1 MFPNDAITISEP
13 ISGITSIQITSGGGP
28 NTILAV
34 SMQQENNSSDTTIEC
49 GNDAVAR
56 NYATNFSV
64 VQMNYQCDDNIIIS
78 KTGNDE
84 AFVIVTYVPYFTGDF
99 STTTEGT
106 IYNPTTDIS
115 SSSDIAVYGSISAGE
130 FIISGILLMA
140 ILLKCMEL
148 LSKGLCSIT
157 TERKFLK
164 YNGGDVPIE
173 KE

>member
-1 MFPNDAITISEP
+1 MFPNDSITISEP
-13 ISGITSIQITSGGGP
+13 ISGNVVQQMTSGGGP

-34 SMQQENNSSDTTIEC
+34 SMQQANVSSDTTIEC
-49 GNDAVAR
+49 GNDPVAR

-64 VQMNYQCDDNIIIS
+64 VHMNYQCDDNIIIS

-84 AFVIVTYVPYFTGDF
+84 AFVIITYVPYFTGDF

-106 IYNPTTDIS
+106 IYNPNSDIS
-115 SSSDIAVYGSISAGE
+115 TSSDIVVYGSISAGE
-130 FIISGILLMA
+130 FIISFILLMA
-140 ILLKCMEL
+140 ILLKLMEL
-148 LSKGLCSIT
+148 LSKGLSNIT